1 MKHRIYQI
9 MQCLFF
15 WGQNFSEVKIFLR
28 SNFFLSSKFFWG
40 QIFSEVKVFLGSKFF
55 PRSKFF
61 WGQIWDWVTLIFK
74 LLKWD
79 ASSPW
84 SFRPNTVWNS
94 IEMMT
99 IGKTHLTLIISNPKP
114 GKNDDVINICPNQ
127 NRKCTI
133 PNACQS
139 HDLSIMTHTVWVIPI
154 DDTNLWKQE
163 QDSKRKFHHVTWI
176 DPKLS
181 LERIEGCHMWSK
193 IRNKGWEMIH
203 HHFCSTDMGTAKHYR
218 HQQRHLSK
226 KWVICRFETYI
237 GNIKIDWKHEN

>member
-9 MQCLFF
+9 MQCLSA
-15 WGQNFSEVKIFLR
+15 GVKIFLR

-74 LLKWD
+74 LLKWG

-139 HDLSIMTHTVWVIPI
+139 HDLSVMSH
-154 DDTNLWKQE
+154 NYE
-163 QDSKRKFHHVTWI
+163 S
-176 DPKLS
+176 
-181 LERIEGCHMWSK
+181 
-193 IRNKGWEMIH
+193 
-203 HHFCSTDMGTAKHYR
+203 
-218 HQQRHLSK
+218 
-226 KWVICRFETYI
+226 
-237 GNIKIDWKHEN
+237 